1 MLLLSD
7 YIARLEEGVIRT
19 SDLLSGEL
27 SDSDRARLVAALDR
41 FGAQLVAARVSL
53 DQLGDVT
60 VALHAGAREA
70 LGFAPVSKHR
80 QEMRERGAWI
90 AHEERQVIRGE
101 LRDRYAMYVECA
113 PPGEILSFDEWLN
126 R

>member
-19 SDLLSGEL
+19 TDLLSGEL
-27 SDSDRARLVAALDR
+27 KAPELSDEERARLVAALDR
-41 FGAQLVAARVSL
+41 LGAQLVAARVSF

-70 LGFAPVSKHR
+70 LGFS
-80 QEMRERGAWI
+80 
-90 AHEERQVIRGE
+90 
-101 LRDRYAMYVECA
+101 
-113 PPGEILSFDEWLN
+113 
-126 R
+126 